1 MAFVMT
7 ITFDYNINES
17 LQVGDN
23 VYHSS
28 PSSSGGFNVVNS
40 TNDLTHIGV
49 VYNILSTKEIE
60 VYSTYV
66 DNTGAPLPGII
77 PVQDNYISFSKNR
90 TVNNNNLTGYY
101 SLVEFKNNSKT
112 KAEMF
117 AAGSVVTES
126 SK

>member
-1 MAFVMT
+1 MQILKLTV
-7 ITFDYNINES
+7 NHKLNES

-40 TNDLTHIGV
+40 TNGLTHIGV